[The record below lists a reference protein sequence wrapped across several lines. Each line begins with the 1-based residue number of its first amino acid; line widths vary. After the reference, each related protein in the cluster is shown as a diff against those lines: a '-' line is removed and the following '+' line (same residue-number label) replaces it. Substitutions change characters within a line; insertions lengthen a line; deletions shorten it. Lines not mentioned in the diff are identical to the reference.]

1 MKFPLCKKN
10 IHGKKIIL
18 KTKLVLLTHIF
29 LVPQFSKI
37 DIIKKNLNMNNGLQK
52 ISLFTLIAITFLNI
66 NYSSSNEIGI
76 APLIKLDE
84 IAPSYDESDE
94 NMGDF
99 GIEPEIN
106 TNKSKNKDGGNKNLA
121 LIGIL
126 NKITAQVSTVEILSG
141 EEVLVYDLKIFNR
154 SCHISSP
161 EDKPLVAVYLVVDD
175 LKGKNDFSGWM
186 VKDLPSISSMEH
198 PLYDIWVKDCT

>member
-1 MKFPLCKKN
+1 
-10 IHGKKIIL
+10 
-18 KTKLVLLTHIF
+18 
-29 LVPQFSKI
+29 
-37 DIIKKNLNMNNGLQK
+37 MNNGLQK